1 MTLTHS
7 RDQLET
13 TLEKKEATLE
23 EQKKEIIDLKS
34 NYEKT
39 TDEQKR
45 KYQ

>member
-23 EQKKEIIDLKS
+23 EQKKEIYDLKS
-34 NYEKT
+34 NFERT
-39 TDEQKR
+39 NDELKK